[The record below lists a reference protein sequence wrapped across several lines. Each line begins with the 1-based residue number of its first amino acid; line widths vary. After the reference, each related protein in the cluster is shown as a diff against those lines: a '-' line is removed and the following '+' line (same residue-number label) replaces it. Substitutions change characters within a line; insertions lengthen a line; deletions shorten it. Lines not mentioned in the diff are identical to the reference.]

1 MEKKKESTQTD
12 ASATFAESMT
22 KRKLSLKKDEQG
34 TKQVRRQR
42 KPTDQFVGRRKT
54 AVARVS
60 LRPGT
65 GKILVNNRDINEYFT
80 RADLRVAVMQPL
92 LLTERAAQTDVHV
105 NVYGGGVTGQAQAVA
120 LGIARSIDQSDSSQ
134 HSKLKA
140 AGLLTRDPR
149 MVERKK
155 YGFHKA
161 RRATQFSKR

>member
-1 MEKKKESTQTD
+1 
-12 ASATFAESMT
+12 
-22 KRKLSLKKDEQG
+22 
-34 TKQVRRQR
+34 
-42 KPTDQFVGRRKT
+42 
-54 AVARVS
+54 VS

-65 GKILVNNRDINEYFT
+65 GKIIINNREMSEYFPRPEL
-80 RADLRVAVMQPL
+80 RAAVMQPL